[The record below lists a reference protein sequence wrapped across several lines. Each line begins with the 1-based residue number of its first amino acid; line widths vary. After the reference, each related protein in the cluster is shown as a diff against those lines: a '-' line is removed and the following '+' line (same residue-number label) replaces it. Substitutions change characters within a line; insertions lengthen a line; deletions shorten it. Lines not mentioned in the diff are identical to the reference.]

1 MIGMQIHVV
10 QNGQSLYGIA
20 QAYGINYQEI
30 AQANELPDPSRIVV
44 GQALVIPITGSYHWV
59 QPGQSL
65 YVIAQMYGLTVNELA
80 TINRLSPSQNLRV
93 GQRLYIPARPKKTA
107 ESLLYVE
114 PRTPVTEVMIDEV
127 RQRVDALT
135 YLAMFSYE
143 AQRDG
148 SLKAPSID
156 DIPNIASAAG
166 AANALV
172 VSNLENFAFNAD
184 LAHVLFTD
192 QAAQNRL
199 FGNLIQVANE
209 IGYKDIHFD
218 FELLHPE
225 DRELYNSFLRNA
237 RDRFHQ
243 AGFTISTA
251 LAPMTSD
258 VRTGIYGA
266 HDYRAH
272 GEIVDFVSLMTY
284 EWGYTYSDPQAV
296 SPIGPV
302 RNVVEYAVS
311 QIPSDKIFLGQN
323 LYGYDW
329 STPYPSQGGSAA
341 RAISPQQAILIATD
355 REVDIEYD
363 YVAQAPN
370 FEYTDDT
377 GVRHVVWFE
386 DARSIQAKF
395 DLIKQFN
402 LRGIMYW
409 KLGLAFPQNWLLLED
424 NFAIRKI
431 T

>member
-1 MIGMQIHVV
+1 MKSMQIHVV
-10 QNGQSLYGIA
+10 QKGQSLYGIA

-30 AQANELPDPSRIVV
+30 AQANELPDPSRLVV
-44 GQALVIPITGSYHWV
+44 GQALVIPTTGSYHWV

-65 YVIAQMYGLTVNELA
+65 YVIAGLYGMTVNELA
-80 TINRLSPSQNLRV
+80 TINRISPTQNLQI
-93 GQRLYIPARPKKTA
+93 GQRLYIPPKPKRLA
-107 ESLLYVE
+107 EALLYVE
-114 PRTPVTEVMIDEV
+114 PRTPVTQIMIDEV
-127 RQRVDALT
+127 RRRVDSLT

-148 SLKAPSID
+148 SLKAPSMD
-156 DIPNIASAAG
+156 DIPNIAQSAG

-172 VSNLENFAFNAD
+172 VTNLEEFAFNPD

-192 QAAQNRL
+192 EAAQNRL

-209 IGYKDIHFD
+209 VGFKDIHFD

-225 DRELYNSFLRNA
+225 DRELYNSFLRKA

-266 HDYRAH
+266 HDYQAH

-284 EWGYTYSDPQAV
+284 EWGYTYSDPQPV

-302 RNVVEYAVS
+302 RDVVKYAVS
-311 QIPSDKIFLGQN
+311 KIPPSKIFLGQN

-329 STPYPSQGGSAA
+329 SSPYPTQGGSAA
-341 RAISPQQAILIATD
+341 RAVSPQQALEIAVTH
-355 REVDIEYD
+355 EADIQYD
-363 YVAQAPN
+363 YVAQAPH
-370 FEYTDDT
+370 FIYTADT
-377 GVRHVVWFE
+377 GVQHEVWFE

-395 DLIKQFN
+395 DLIKEFN

-409 KLGLAFPQNWLLLED
+409 KLGLDFPQNWLLLTD
-424 NFAIRKI
+424 NFVIRKI
-431 T
+431 E

>member
-1 MIGMQIHVV
+1 
-10 QNGQSLYGIA
+10 
-20 QAYGINYQEI
+20 
-30 AQANELPDPSRIVV
+30 
-44 GQALVIPITGSYHWV
+44 
-59 QPGQSL
+59 
-65 YVIAQMYGLTVNELA
+65 
-80 TINRLSPSQNLRV
+80 
-93 GQRLYIPARPKKTA
+93 
-107 ESLLYVE
+107 
-114 PRTPVTEVMIDEV
+114 
-127 RQRVDALT
+127 
-135 YLAMFSYE
+135 MFSYE

-156 DIPNIASAAG
+156 DIPNIAKAAG

-218 FELLHPE
+218 FEFLHPE

-311 QIPSDKIFLGQN
+311 QIPSEKIFLGQN

-329 STPYPSQGGSAA
+329 SYTLSESRRICCPGGKPSTGNFDCDRSGS
-341 RAISPQQAILIATD
+341 
-355 REVDIEYD
+355 
-363 YVAQAPN
+363 
-370 FEYTDDT
+370 
-377 GVRHVVWFE
+377 
-386 DARSIQAKF
+386 
-395 DLIKQFN
+395 
-402 LRGIMYW
+402 
-409 KLGLAFPQNWLLLED
+409 
-424 NFAIRKI
+424 
-431 T
+431 